1 MIRASCVG
9 LGLAVL
15 AGCGGGSGGAG
26 GGGGLGPPGPA
37 RPARARPPRVA
48 PPAGG
53 RAAGGGWDPPQ
64 GSAVVSGRAKFVGE
78 APKRRPIDMSREAV
92 CAEHWKDGG
101 ALDESSLVSAD
112 GGLQNVFVWV
122 KKGAEGRTYPPPA
135 EGVVL
140 SQHHCAYAPHVL
152 GVQVGQKLLIR
163 NGDPVMHNVHSFSK
177 RNAPINVGQGAAG
190 AENVQVFE
198 RQEVMVAFK
207 CDVHGW
213 MRAWVGVL
221 DHPYFGV
228 TGADGSFTLK
238 GLPPGTYTVEAW
250 HESLGTQTQTV
261 TIGAKESKDVA
272 FVFKAA

>member
-1 MIRASCVG
+1 
-9 LGLAVL
+9 
-15 AGCGGGSGGAG
+15 
-26 GGGGLGPPGPA
+26 
-37 RPARARPPRVA
+37 
-48 PPAGG
+48 
-53 RAAGGGWDPPQ
+53 
-64 GSAVVSGRAKFVGE
+64 
-78 APKRRPIDMSREAV
+78 
-92 CAEHWKDGG
+92 
-101 ALDESSLVSAD
+101 
-112 GGLQNVFVWV
+112 VWV

-213 MRAWVGVL
+213 MGAHVGVVG
-221 DHPYFGV
+221 HPFFAV
-228 TGADGSFTLK
+228 SGADGAFTLPK
-238 GLPPGTYTVEAW
+238 LPPGEYVVAAW
-250 HESLGTQTQTV
+250 HEVYGSQEQTV
-261 TIGAKESKDVA
+261 TVGAGDQ
-272 FVFKAA
+272 KALTFEFQEP